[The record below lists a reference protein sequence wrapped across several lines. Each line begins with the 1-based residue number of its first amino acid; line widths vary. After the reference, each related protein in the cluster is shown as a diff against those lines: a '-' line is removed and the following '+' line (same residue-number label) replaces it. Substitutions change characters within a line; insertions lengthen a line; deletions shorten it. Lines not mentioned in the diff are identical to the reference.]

1 MNLFIDKHQNLVSV
15 LLKHNVDFLL
25 IGGYAVI
32 HHGYKRTTGDM
43 DIWLKPHND
52 NKPKIIKVL
61 KEVGVIP
68 ESIEVVATFDFT
80 KHLVFSIWSDPEKVD
95 FITRIN
101 LVEFEEA
108 NEQKIMAD
116 IDGLTIPIIHINH
129 LVLSKFNTGRPQDA
143 ADIDKLQKIQELR
156 KNL

>member
-1 MNLFIDKHQNLVSV
+1 
-15 LLKHNVDFLL
+15 
-25 IGGYAVI
+25 
-32 HHGYKRTTGDM
+32 M

-68 ESIEVVATFDFT
+68 ESIEVVETFYFT
-80 KHLVFSIWSDPEKVD
+80 KHLVFIIWSDPEKVD

-156 KNL
+156 KNP